1 MPPSKKTTNR
11 PIFERLRKEHNIVFA
26 DECPPDQWPDEH
38 REVFEAIEKLKDFKY
53 GTYAVGRLG
62 NSDEAIAATPWKAEA
77 KRQARLLVN
86 KAKDLVSRN
95 EATWRLAC
103 EPLVFSRL
111 AAEVAW

>member
-1 MPPSKKTTNR
+1 MGQSKKTINR
-11 PIFERLRKEHNIVFA
+11 PIFERRRKEHNIVFA

-38 REVFEAIEKLKDFKY
+38 RDVFEAIEKFKHFRY
-53 GTYAVGRLG
+53 ATYATRDT
-62 NSDEAIAATPWKAEA
+62 DEDTAPHPWKADA
-77 KRQARLLVN
+77 KLQARRLVD

-95 EATWRLAC
+95 EPTWRLGC